1 MVEADLTREDLLNL
15 IPRPIWL
22 VAAAAVVVVAAAVVA
37 VVEYSLGSA
46 TCMPREKARHKC
58 PRTFKPKKSR
68 PTLPIF

>member
-46 TCMPREKARHKC
+46 TWVNCLIVDSNWIL
-58 PRTFKPKKSR
+58 FDWD
-68 PTLPIF
+68 LVL